1 MQNQSARV
9 VLGACLFAAS
19 LAAQAPAPSSSSEPG
34 TTTSGAF
41 AAAMAAGADSGA
53 AADSRRTELLRG
65 RKRNELPQESVDYTL
80 RGLFL
85 THHGDFMRL
94 RERYTPQVEI
104 AGRTIMN
111 GRVMNDPG
119 SFNMLG
125 YDFDAN
131 LPALVSTDG
140 YLTFGAYYKARRYM
154 TSRNFGR
161 RGNIG
166 GLSDDTLVSTGVRLG
181 FGTFINDNVHLE
193 MQVAPSVF
201 SDFDG
206 PLKHY
211 DYDFPG
217 HALLTVR
224 TLPNFFFKVGARYNQ
239 TFEDAPWLP
248 MLGFSWQ
255 VSEGFRIDVLAPQS
269 VELSIWPTQSTGLL
283 LGGSVSGAEYRVH
296 TDSIFGDQSANAR
309 VQECI
314 VYFGLMSR
322 LTENLSFGGKIGAVV
337 AGDYNLT
344 SGSPTFNRV
353 NGQLEP
359 ALFGELSL
367 GLSF

>member
-1 MQNQSARV
+1 M
-9 VLGACLFAAS
+9 
-19 LAAQAPAPSSSSEPG
+19 
-34 TTTSGAF
+34 
-41 AAAMAAGADSGA
+41 
-53 AADSRRTELLRG
+53 LRG
-65 RKRNELPQESVDYTL
+65 KSTLRGEPNYAVPQDSVDYTL

-85 THHGDFMRL
+85 SHHGDFVRL
-94 RERYTPQVEI
+94 RERYTPQIEV
-104 AGRTIMN
+104 AGRTITN

-140 YLTFGAYYKARRYM
+140 YLTFGAYYKGRRYM

-161 RGNIG
+161 RGNAG
-166 GLSDDTLVSTGVRLG
+166 GLNDDTLVSTGVRLG

-248 MLGFSWQ
+248 LLGFSW
-255 VSEGFRIDVLAPQS
+255 VIDNFRIDVLAPQS
-269 VELSIWPTQSTGLL
+269 IEMSLWTEDQKFGFLV
-283 LGGSVSGAEYRVH
+283 GGNVSGAEYRVH
-296 TDSIFGDQSANAR
+296 TDFGRDQAANAR

-314 VYFGLMSR
+314 VYMGMLSR
-322 LTENLSFGGKIGAVV
+322 LTENLSFGGKVGAVV
-337 AGDYNLT
+337 AGDYSLT
-344 SGSPTFNRV
+344 DGTSTFRRV

-367 GLSF
+367 GFTF

>member
-19 LAAQAPAPSSSSEPG
+19 LAAQAPAPSNSSDPS
-34 TTTSGAF
+34 TGAF
-41 AAAMAAGADSGA
+41 AAATTAGADSGLA
-53 AADSRRTELLRG
+53 KADATGGTGLLRG
-65 RKRNELPQESVDYTL
+65 KQRFEVPQDSVDYTL

-119 SFNMLG
+119 SFNLLG

-140 YLTFGAYYKARRYM
+140 YLSVGGYYKARRYM

-161 RGNIG
+161 RGNTG
-166 GLSDDTLVSTGVRLG
+166 GLSDDTLVSTGIRLG

-193 MQVAPSVF
+193 AQVAPSVF

-206 PLKHY
+206 PLKHQ
-211 DYDFPG
+211 DYDFPA

-224 TLPNFFFKVGARYNQ
+224 TIPNFFFKVGARYNQ

-248 MLGFSWQ
+248 LLGFSW
-255 VSEGFRIDVLAPQS
+255 VIDNFRIDVLAPQS
-269 VELSIWPTQSTGLL
+269 IEMSLWTDDQKFGFLV
-283 LGGSVSGAEYRVH
+283 GGYVSGAEYRVH
-296 TDSIFGDQSANAR
+296 TDSPFGDQTANAR

-314 VYFGLMSR
+314 VYLGMLSR
-322 LTENLSFGGKIGAVV
+322 LTENLSFGGKVGCVV

-344 SGSPTFNRV
+344 SGSPTYNRV

-359 ALFGELSL
+359 ALFGELSM